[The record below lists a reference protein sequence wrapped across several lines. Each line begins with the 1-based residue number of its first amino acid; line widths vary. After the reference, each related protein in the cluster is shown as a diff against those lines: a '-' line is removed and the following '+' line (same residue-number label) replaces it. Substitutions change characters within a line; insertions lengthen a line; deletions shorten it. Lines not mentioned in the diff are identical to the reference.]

1 MGQDGAVIAVRRLGI
16 FAPGPVRPLA
26 VSHAL
31 GAVADALV
39 TISLAGSLVFNL
51 SPDASRT
58 QVLLYLAV
66 TMVPFTVLAPFVG
79 PAVDRSRYGHR
90 LLAVVLFVLRALC
103 ALGMALTLFQLTLY
117 PIAFVLLMAN
127 KASSVVRQAI
137 IPRLVDDPAL
147 LVRTNSAFARVSAV
161 AAGLGGGA
169 GAALLS
175 LSGDGRV
182 PLVVGSVV
190 FAAGAMVALQ
200 LPAARTGAPPPAE
213 IEYVELH
220 TPSIVVA
227 SSGMMALRA
236 GVGYFVFLLA
246 FALRRENEPAWV
258 FAAAMA
264 AYGVGTFLAT
274 IVATVLSRRFREER
288 LMALAMALATAA
300 AVLGVIGV
308 NLRALLVASF
318 TIGLAASLGR
328 QVFDSL
334 LQRAAPDALRGRAFA
349 RFETRF
355 QLTWVIGGLLASAF
369 VLPTET
375 GMILLALIFAPVL
388 GLYVRGAADALRFEP
403 QPGPNELA
411 PAQAR
416 LHAAEGWE
424 QIGNGRHAVIDA
436 AAAADLAVV
445 SGSESDP
452 DVLARL
458 AELRRLALDRDV
470 PESAIPIHEAI
481 ELARR
486 VVGITPSV

>member
-1 MGQDGAVIAVRRLGI
+1 MIEGRRLGI
-16 FAPGPVRPLA
+16 FAPSPVRPLA

-31 GAVADALV
+31 AAGADGLV

-79 PAVDRSRYGHR
+79 PAVDRFRYGHR
-90 LLAVVLFVLRALC
+90 WLAAALLVMRALC
-103 ALGMALTLFQLTLY
+103 ALGMAFTLFDLTLY
-117 PIAFVLLMAN
+117 LIALVLLMAS

-147 LVRTNSAFARVSAV
+147 LVRTNSAFARVSTV
-161 AAGLGGGA
+161 AGGVGGA
-169 GAALLS
+169 VGAALLA
-175 LSGDGRV
+175 LSGAGGLPLAV
-182 PLVVGSVV
+182 AAVVFGAAGLVV
-190 FAAGAMVALQ
+190 LR
-200 LPAARTGAPPPAE
+200 LPAARTGPPPPAE
-213 IEYVELH
+213 IEYAELH

-246 FALRRENEPAWV
+246 FALRRTNEPAWV
-258 FAAAMA
+258 YAAAMA
-264 AYGVGTFLAT
+264 AYGIGSFLAT
-274 IVATVLSRRFREER
+274 VVAPVLRRRFREER
-288 LMALAMALATAA
+288 LMALAILLATAA

-308 NLRALLVASF
+308 NRRSLLVAAF
-318 TIGLAASLGR
+318 TIGLAASMGR

-334 LQRAAPDALRGRAFA
+334 LQRVAPDALRGTAFA

-369 VLPTET
+369 VLPMET

-388 GLYVRGAADALRFEP
+388 GLYVKGAADALRFEP
-403 QPGPNELA
+403 QPGPDELA

-416 LHAAEGWE
+416 LHAAEAWE
-424 QIGNGRHAVIDA
+424 LTGNGRYAVVDA
-436 AAAADLAVV
+436 VAAADLAVV
-445 SGSESDP
+445 SGSDADP
-452 DVLARL
+452 AVLARL
-458 AELRRLALDRDV
+458 AELRHLALDRAAPDTSV
-470 PESAIPIHEAI
+470 DAHEAI
-481 ELARR
+481 ALARS
-486 VVGITPSV
+486 VVGISRPE